1 MPFTPERVEATEA
14 RLEAIYEAARYGL
27 KGDSL
32 ALRAGLTP
40 AQFRRLREFDP
51 LVELAEIKGR
61 ADGEYTLAKTMYD
74 AAANGDTKAALDVLK
89 HQHGWVAKQHI
100 DVSVDQQIS
109 ILGALERAQ
118 TRVIEGLY
126 TEVPQL
132 EDKPRYANAP
142 VQFIRRDGVDDA
154 SMVAND

>member
-1 MPFTPERVEATEA
+1 
-14 RLEAIYEAARYGL
+14 
-27 KGDSL
+27 
-32 ALRAGLTP
+32 
-40 AQFRRLREFDP
+40 
-51 LVELAEIKGR
+51 
-61 ADGEYTLAKTMYD
+61 MYD